1 MQKTLEKFQEFFKT
15 LKLSFSATCLSET
28 WCKSID
34 STKYSTIGFM
44 DINPFINQRWLQRK
58 KTLYFFTKTQPQKS
72 ENQINGK
79 GYDI

>member
-34 STKYSTIGFM
+34 STKYLTIGFM
-44 DINPFINQRWLQRK
+44 DVNPFIRLEMVAK
-58 KTLYFFTKTQPQKS
+58 EKDSVFF
-72 ENQINGK
+72 
-79 GYDI
+79 

>member
-34 STKYSTIGFM
+34 SIKYSTIGFM

-58 KTLYFFTKTQPQKS
+58 RTLYFFNKTQPQKS